1 MFCRKYISD
10 KYRADS
16 AEDIKGVLILETDY
30 NVVGHYSSGNEAC
43 KYVLEVTMKEPGL
56 GDILPTKYIYGGEP
70 PETVRK
76 SVFSWD
82 DKTFGSFPSEKEIRE
97 GCDNLIVEY
106 IEEKARRERVVL
118 MSEDEVVAL
127 FHRIITGNADADG
140 WIMEKDLFAKI
151 EEEMP
156 DFRTEDYPYTS
167 RELFANHPDCFE
179 TEQRLVKMLGI
190 EYPALFVRWI
200 GN

>member
-1 MFCRKYISD
+1 MTSATTGKKIKQTKNLNTTVEEILSNNKDSGGKYVIYDVKRGMFCRKYISD

-16 AEDIKGVLILETDY
+16 AEDIKGVLIMETDY

-82 DKTFGSFPSEKEIRE
+82 DKTFGSFPSDKEIRE
-97 GCDNLIVEY
+97 GCDNLY
-106 IEEKARRERVVL
+106 R
-118 MSEDEVVAL
+118 
-127 FHRIITGNADADG
+127 
-140 WIMEKDLFAKI
+140 
-151 EEEMP
+151 
-156 DFRTEDYPYTS
+156 
-167 RELFANHPDCFE
+167 
-179 TEQRLVKMLGI
+179 
-190 EYPALFVRWI
+190 
-200 GN
+200 